1 MGSRY
6 HAAGVTR
13 IRLHRFTK
21 PRVCDRIIG
30 CDRVG
35 KGHTLWKLARRGA
48 HLYRVAESRNLV
60 WECRGPWTAVDEVW
74 GNASVLPDQTDPSR
88 RITYSACT
96 GRKRGDREKLVS
108 ACSAQKLLLYAPLSP
123 WYAENGVVI
132 KDVHRATGYQATNI
146 FTWLALLAEL
156 FKLLGKSAYGK
167 LIEALERQTCVV
179 YAKDEKR

>member
-1 MGSRY
+1 M
-6 HAAGVTR
+6 
-13 IRLHRFTK
+13 
-21 PRVCDRIIG
+21 
-30 CDRVG
+30 
-35 KGHTLWKLARRGA
+35 
-48 HLYRVAESRNLV
+48 
-60 WECRGPWTAVDEVW
+60 
-74 GNASVLPDQTDPSR
+74 
-88 RITYSACT
+88 
-96 GRKRGDREKLVS
+96 S

-179 YAKDEKR
+179 YAKDEKAVDRALRSAY